1 MQPRVDPDRQI
12 EEARASLVAH
22 LGELGRR
29 FRDVRAR
36 LDVRKKIASHPLAAV
51 GAAFALGALLGMR
64 GGRPRDD
71 GGPRLGRAALAA
83 VAAIGMRLAKELAAR
98 GAAEAARGWWERRQQ
113 GTSSEVRTSYEPEV
127 ERFLER

>member
-1 MQPRVDPDRQI
+1 MKARVDPDRQI

-29 FRDVRAR
+29 FRAMRTRADLR
-36 LDVRKKIASHPLAAV
+36 WKIASHPLASI

-64 GGRPRDD
+64 GGRRHED
-71 GGPRLGRAALAA
+71 GEPRLGRAAFAALAA
-83 VAAIGMRLAKELAAR
+83 VAGRLAKELAAR

-113 GTSSEVRTSYEPEV
+113 SSEIRTSYEPEV